1 MVEIIF
7 EYNPSKLDN
16 KIINIICKK
25 IKISKIGDNYK
36 FKYHTQKYQLKE
48 IITKIF
54 YESPNEYFVFGMIF
68 DFIKEIDTRTI
79 IFYIFLN
86 SFLLEEQ

>member
-1 MVEIIF
+1 MVKIIF

-36 FKYHTQKYQLKE
+36 FKYHTQN
-48 IITKIF
+48 I
-54 YESPNEYFVFGMIF
+54 
-68 DFIKEIDTRTI
+68 
-79 IFYIFLN
+79 
-86 SFLLEEQ
+86 